1 MSISETTKKWQKL
14 SKCLMVAG
22 FALAVAVCIITFI
35 VLGVSLNNN
44 NTNSTVAVVVA
55 CVIVTVAVTALFILY
70 FLLNR
75 VSLKHVAQAKAS
87 EEAANKVKSEFLMNM
102 SHDVRTPMNSI
113 MGMTTVAIANI
124 DNKQQVADCLKK
136 ISLSSRHL
144 LGLINDVLDMSKIES
159 GKMTL
164 NTEQLAL
171 SDVIEG
177 ISTIIQPQIR
187 TNKQNFDIVVRDITA
202 ENVFCDAG
210 RLNQVLLNLLSNAF
224 KFTPEGG
231 KIDLSIYQEA
241 SPRGED
247 FVRTHIIVQ
256 DNGAGMSEEFR
267 QHIFDTFAREDSDL
281 VNKTEGTGLGL
292 AITKFIIDAMK
303 GTIDVKS
310 KLGEG
315 TTFHVILDLEKA
327 QTADVD
333 MTLPAWNVLVVDDD
347 QTLCDTTIASL
358 TSLGANAESVLDG
371 ETAIKKA
378 AAALD
383 EENGYDVIIIDWKL
397 PGIDGIETA
406 RRLTKKLEKPI
417 PIVLVSAYDWSEI
430 EDEAREAG
438 ISAFIPKPLFKSTL
452 FYGLRQ
458 FSGDASEY
466 YKNVSLEGKRLLVA
480 EDNDLNWEIANLLLS
495 DVGFELEHAEN
506 GQICVDMLLAHKAD
520 YYDAILM
527 DVRMPVMNGFEAT
540 AVIRNLKR
548 GYNKVPII
556 AMTAD
561 AFAEDAKKCI
571 ESGMNAHIAKPID
584 VDVVKATLARHIK
597 RR

>member
-14 SKCLMVAG
+14 SKRLMFIG
-22 FALAVAVCIITFI
+22 FALAVVVCIITFI
-35 VLGVSLNNN
+35 ILGVSLNNQSI
-44 NTNSTVAVVVA
+44 TPTAAIVIACVVVFV
-55 CVIVTVAVTALFILY
+55 VICALFVLY

-75 VSLKHVAQAKAS
+75 INLKYVAEAKAS

-102 SHDVRTPMNSI
+102 SHDIRTPMNSI
-113 MGMTTVAIANI
+113 MGMTSVAIANI

-159 GKMTL
+159 GKLTL
-164 NTEQLAL
+164 NMEQLAL

-187 TNKQNFDIVVRDITA
+187 AKKQKFDIIVRDITA
-202 ENVFCDAG
+202 ENVYCDGG
-210 RLNQVLLNLLSNAF
+210 RLNQVLLNLLSNAY

-231 KIDLSIYQEA
+231 AIDLSIYQEV

-247 FVRTHIIVQ
+247 YVRTHIVVQ

-267 QHIFDTFAREDSDL
+267 RHIFDTFAREDSARL
-281 VNKTEGTGLGL
+281 NKTEGTGLGM
-292 AITKFIIDAMK
+292 AITKYIIDAMQ
-303 GTIDVKS
+303 GSIDVQS
-310 KLGEG
+310 KQGEG
-315 TTFHVILDLEKA
+315 TKFHVVLDLEKA
-327 QTADVD
+327 QIADVD
-333 MTLPAWNVLVVDDD
+333 MTLPAWNILVVDDD

-358 TSLGANAESVLDG
+358 NAIGVRAESVLDG
-371 ETAIKKA
+371 ETAVKKA
-378 AAALD
+378 VEAMD
-383 EENGYDVIIIDWKL
+383 EENAYDIILLDWKL

-406 RRLTKKLEKPI
+406 RRLNKKLNKPT
-417 PIVLVSAYDWSEI
+417 PIILTSAYDWSEI

-438 ISAFIPKPLFKSTL
+438 ISGFIPKPLFKSTL

-458 FSGDASEY
+458 FSGDGTYA

-495 DVGFELEHAEN
+495 DEGFVLEHAEN
-506 GQICVDMLLAHKAD
+506 GQICVDMLLEHKPD

-540 AVIRNLKR
+540 TVIRSLKR

-561 AFAEDAKKCI
+561 AFAEDAQKCI

-584 VDVVKATLARHIK
+584 IDVVKATLAKYIRK
-597 RR
+597 